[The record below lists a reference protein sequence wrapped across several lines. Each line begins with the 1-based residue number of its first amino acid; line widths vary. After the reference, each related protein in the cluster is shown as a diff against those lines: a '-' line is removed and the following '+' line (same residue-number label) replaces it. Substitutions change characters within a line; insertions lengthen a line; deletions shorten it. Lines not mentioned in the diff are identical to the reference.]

1 MKNIYWI
8 LTLIVLF
15 FVGDRVGGYV
25 FSKMIDKS
33 GFRYSRMYKGDV
45 ECDLLFMG
53 NSRGLGFYQPYIEE
67 VTGKKTFN
75 LSYNALPMNLGK
87 VLLRDFLEKN
97 KKPKTFVLDVS
108 MTNRIDTTL
117 ITGFNVYAPQSKGV
131 STVLKD
137 CAPKVFY
144 AGKVSHL
151 FQHNGEIFQRAIRYL
166 NGTDEAW
173 LNDRVISDG
182 LISQVHVLHD
192 SIVGPFNEDHKVVDF
207 IYEELKSTVQIAKD
221 NNVNVKLVINPFFP
235 KYADK
240 MVNYDDFVQKV
251 EKLTG
256 LKVYNY
262 AKAIQDRD
270 AFSDFQHLNRKG
282 SQQYIDMLKRD
293 GIFD

>member
-8 LTLIVLF
+8 LALIVLF
-15 FVGDRVGGYV
+15 FVGDRVGGYL

-87 VLLRDFLEKN
+87 ALLQDFLEQN

-117 ITGFNVYAPQSKGV
+117 VSGFNVYAPYSENV
-131 STVLKD
+131 SAVLEE
-137 CAPKVFY
+137 CVPKVYY
-144 AGKVSHL
+144 AGKLSHL
-151 FQHNGEIFQRAIRYL
+151 FLHNGEIFQRAIRYL
-166 NGTDEAW
+166 NNTDEAW
-173 LNDRVISDG
+173 LNDRIISDG
-182 LISQVHVLHD
+182 LISKVDILHD
-192 SIVGPFNEDHKVVDF
+192 SIVGPFNEDYKVVDF
-207 IYEELKSTVQIAKD
+207 IYQELKSTVQIAKD
-221 NNVNVKLVINPFFP
+221 NGVNVKLVINPFYP
-235 KYADK
+235 AYANK
-240 MVNYDDFVQKV
+240 MVNYEDFEQKV

-256 LKVYNY
+256 LKVHNY

-270 AFSDFQHLNRKG
+270 SFSDFQHLNRKG

-293 GIFD
+293 GILD